1 MSITS
6 HRPVIYSDLMQERL
20 FFRGSL
26 TAFLQLVEAQLV
38 RALRGIAEVRVRL
51 MASPMFFE
59 AE

>member
-1 MSITS
+1 
-6 HRPVIYSDLMQERL
+6 MQERL
-20 FFRGSL
+20 FFCGSV

-51 MASPMFFE
+51 MASLMFFE